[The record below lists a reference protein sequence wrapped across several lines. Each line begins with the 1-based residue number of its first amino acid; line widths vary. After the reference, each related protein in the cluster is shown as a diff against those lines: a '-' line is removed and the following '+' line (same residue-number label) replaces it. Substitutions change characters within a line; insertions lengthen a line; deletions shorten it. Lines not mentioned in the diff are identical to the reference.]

1 MGDEEW
7 GGSGSGFLSDLTAS
21 NKYYENED
29 EVRKALNKLGIS
41 SFNSGGY
48 TGDWGPEGK
57 LAILH
62 EKELILNQND
72 TGNLL
77 SAVSMIREIANVIDA
92 QASMLSLFN
101 LMASSGV
108 NSNDQTLEQKVEI
121 YAEFPN
127 ATNHNE
133 IEEAFKN
140 LINTASQYANRKN

>member
-1 MGDEEW
+1 MGYMAATGITKASMDDPIIKELVRQRDLKRDALGMGDEEW
-7 GGSGSGFLSDLTAS
+7 GGSGSGFLKDLTAS
-21 NKYYENED
+21 NKYYEDED

-41 SFNSGGY
+41 SFDSGGY

-92 QASMLSLFN
+92 
-101 LMASSGV
+101 
-108 NSNDQTLEQKVEI
+108 
-121 YAEFPN
+121 
-127 ATNHNE
+127 
-133 IEEAFKN
+133 
-140 LINTASQYANRKN
+140 